1 VENLETVMTRSDE
14 VYDLR
19 GLRCPLPVLKTRK
32 KMQALGAGQ
41 RLWVETTDPLAVLD
55 IPHFCEESGH
65 WLIETIGL
73 PAGKGHRFLIEKGG
87 KARDVS

>member
-65 WLIETIGL
+65 WLIETISL
-73 PAGKGHRFLIEKGG
+73 PAGTGHRFLIEKGG